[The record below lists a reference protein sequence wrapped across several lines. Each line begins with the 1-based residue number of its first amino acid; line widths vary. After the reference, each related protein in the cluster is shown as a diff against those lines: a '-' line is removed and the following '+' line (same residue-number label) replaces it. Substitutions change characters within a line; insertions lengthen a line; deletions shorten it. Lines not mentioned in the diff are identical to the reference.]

1 MARRQSQ
8 GQFVRIVGRHYR
20 RLSIIV
26 EAEKHTGK
34 EACSPKETHEG
45 MILPSFVLFANSES
59 KQRRK
64 VSSWT
69 TSSNPVVT
77 SDNTK
82 GVTGNTRTGSSPEIL
97 RSNDANS
104 SGGSASNW
112 SCRYRRS

>member
-1 MARRQSQ
+1 MSTLDCTTAGSFLKKMARRQSQ

-64 VSSWT
+64 V
-69 TSSNPVVT
+69 PH
-77 SDNTK
+77 
-82 GVTGNTRTGSSPEIL
+82 G
-97 RSNDANS
+97 
-104 SGGSASNW
+104 
-112 SCRYRRS
+112 